1 MGQRALLVSDG
12 WGRDK
17 FYQSI
22 IHFKNHLFFEK
33 VNLCYDIMNLNVK
46 RKNCM
51 TVSYKS
57 IQNIFLAA
65 CQSSNRSIIHQVK
78 LMQNFLSGQAVKFD
92 LELLALEN
100 CSHFQQRVLL
110 AENNIPKGWVST

>member
-1 MGQRALLVSDG
+1 
-12 WGRDK
+12 
-17 FYQSI
+17 
-22 IHFKNHLFFEK
+22 
-33 VNLCYDIMNLNVK
+33 
-46 RKNCM
+46 
-51 TVSYKS
+51 
-57 IQNIFLAA
+57 
-65 CQSSNRSIIHQVK
+65 VK

>member
-1 MGQRALLVSDG
+1 
-12 WGRDK
+12 
-17 FYQSI
+17 
-22 IHFKNHLFFEK
+22 
-33 VNLCYDIMNLNVK
+33 
-46 RKNCM
+46 M

-110 AENNIPKGWVST
+110 AENNIPRGWVST

>member
-1 MGQRALLVSDG
+1 
-12 WGRDK
+12 
-17 FYQSI
+17 
-22 IHFKNHLFFEK
+22 
-33 VNLCYDIMNLNVK
+33 
-46 RKNCM
+46 M

-57 IQNIFLAA
+57 IQNIFPDA